1 MDENDL
7 EECVDYEEE
16 GVIHGSRPK
25 KLERYCGKRL
35 LDQLLNKED
44 VNCNSDNGQ

>member
-7 EECVDYEEE
+7 EECVDYKVE
-16 GVIHGSRPK
+16 GVLHGSRPK

-35 LDQLLNKED
+35 LDPTIKQGGCEL
-44 VNCNSDNGQ
+44 QQ